1 MARRR
6 LFTDEQWTSLL
17 APPTEERE
25 IVRHCT
31 LSRDDL
37 DLIAGKRSDHSR
49 LGFAVLLCYLRH
61 PGRALEAAE
70 APPAELLAF
79 VADQLEVDVTVFEK
93 YRRRDQTRREQLAD
107 LMARFGYKTFDR
119 AASRLCVAWLIPVA
133 QTIWKPD
140 KLVEMLLG
148 EMRRQRVLLPIPRV
162 LEMLVRQARARAES
176 VSYMALTN
184 GLTEAQLGAL
194 GTLLEQKPDAAVSS
208 KAWLLQAPQSPAPRN
223 ILALI
228 ERIKFVRNLGIE
240 RARQRNVPS
249 IAFDRI
255 AAECLRLT
263 AQHMRD
269 LAVPRRHATLV
280 AAAISFETNLTD
292 ATLLMFDKLMGSLF
306 RKAERRAADDG
317 LRALR
322 LAQGNLRTLATA
334 CRAVIDA
341 RNDKADPFAAVDSR
355 VGWDKFVRS
364 VAEAESLAQPE
375 TTDNRAKLIEKY
387 GTVRRFAP
395 ALLETFEFRGSGA
408 VNGLLRAVT
417 LIRDMYRS
425 GRRMLPDRPPTGFV
439 RRAWRP
445 FVFKDGEINRKA
457 YELCVLSELRDR
469 LRAGDVW
476 VDGSRQYQD
485 FENYLIP
492 KPTFEIL
499 KSEGPLP
506 LEIETNVER
515 YLDDRRT
522 ILSKELSEVAA
533 LALAGKLEDVDLSG
547 GELKITP
554 LRKAVPAEAESL
566 RDAAYDLIPRTKI
579 TDVLLDVDRWTGL
592 AACFTHQRSGRP
604 PENKEGLLTA
614 ILADGINLG
623 LTSMADACRGSTIR
637 QLAWTQDWHIRE
649 ETYAAALARLIDFH
663 RALPLAQLW
672 GAGGTSSSDGQY
684 YQAGGHGESLGD
696 INARHGNE
704 PGVAFY
710 THISDQYGP
719 FYTKVIAA
727 TANEAPHVLD
737 GLLYHQTGLRIEE
750 HYTDT
755 GGVTD
760 HVFGLCPLFGFRFAP
775 RIRDLKDRRLYLFGG
790 QNAPSI
796 LGPLVGGNINHDHI
810 AAHWDDVLRLGAS
823 IRASTATA
831 SAMLKKLSAYPR
843 QNGLAVALREIGR
856 IERTLFTLEWLK
868 SVDLRRRTNAG
879 LNKGEARNA
888 LARAVFFHRLGEMRD
903 RSFESQAYRASGL
916 NLLVAAIILW
926 NTVYLERAF
935 AELGQQG
942 RDVRRDLAKHVAP
955 LGWEHIGL
963 TGDYV
968 WSSADQPAAGS
979 FRPLRSRDSM
989 LAA

>member
-6 LFTDEQWTSLL
+6 LFSDEHWASLL
-17 APPTEERE
+17 APPTDERE
-25 IVRHCT
+25 VVRHCT

-37 DLIAGKRSDHSR
+37 DLIAGKHSDHSR
-49 LGFAVLLCYLRH
+49 LGFALLLCYLRY
-61 PGRALEAAE
+61 PGRVLEAHE

-79 VADQLEVDVTVFEK
+79 VADQLEVDVAAFEK

-107 LMARFGYKTFDR
+107 LMARFGYRTLDR
-119 AASRLCVAWLIPVA
+119 AASRRYVAWLIPIA
-133 QTIWKPD
+133 QTIRKPD
-140 KLVEMLLG
+140 RLVEMLLE
-148 EMRRQRVLLPIPRV
+148 EMRRQHVLLPIPRV
-162 LEMLVRQARARAES
+162 LEMLVRQALSRAEF
-176 VSYMALTN
+176 VSYQALAD
-184 GLTEAQLGAL
+184 GLTKAQIGKLD
-194 GTLLEQKPDAAVSS
+194 TLLEAKPDTAVSLM
-208 KAWLLQAPQSPAPRN
+208 AWLLQAPQSPASRN

-240 RARQRNVPS
+240 RERQRNIPC

-255 AAECLRLT
+255 AAESQRLT
-263 AQHMRD
+263 AQHARD
-269 LAVPRRHATLV
+269 LAVFRRHAPLV
-280 AAAISFETNLTD
+280 AAAISLETNLTD
-292 ATLLMFDKLMGSLF
+292 ATLLMFDKLMGSLV
-306 RKAERRAADDG
+306 RKAERRTADNSLKT
-317 LRALR
+317 LRQ
-322 LAQGNLRTLATA
+322 AQRNLRTLATA

-341 RNDKADPFAAVDSR
+341 RNDEADPFAAVDNR

-387 GTVRRFAP
+387 GSVRIFAP

-408 VNGLLRAVT
+408 VNGLLRAIT
-417 LIRDMYRS
+417 LLRDIYRS
-425 GRRMLPDRPPTGFV
+425 GKRRLPNKPPTGFV
-439 RRAWRP
+439 RWAWRP
-445 FVFKDGEINRKA
+445 FMFKDGEINRKA
-457 YELCVLSELRDR
+457 YELCALSELRDR

-476 VDGSRQYQD
+476 VDGSRHYQD
-485 FENYLIP
+485 FETYLIP

-499 KSEGPLP
+499 KGEGPLA
-506 LEIETNVER
+506 LEIEPDVER

-522 ILSKELSEVAA
+522 ILSKELTDVAA
-533 LALAGKLEDVDLSG
+533 LAMAGKLEDVELSG
-547 GELKITP
+547 GDLKITP
-554 LRKAVPAEAESL
+554 LRNAVPAEVESL

-579 TDVLLDVDRWTGL
+579 TDMLLEVDRWTGL
-592 AACFTHQRSGRP
+592 ADCFTHQRSGRLP
-604 PENKEGLLTA
+604 KNKEAVLTA

-623 LTSMADACRGSTIR
+623 LTSMADACRGATLR
-637 QLAWTQDWHIRE
+637 QLAWAQDWHIRE
-649 ETYAAALARLIDFH
+649 DTYAAALSQLIDFH

-672 GAGGTSSSDGQY
+672 GAGDTSSSDGQY
-684 YQAGGHGESLGD
+684 YRAGGHGESLGD
-696 INARHGNE
+696 VNARHGNE

-719 FYTKVIAA
+719 YYTKVIAA

-775 RIRDLKDRRLYLFGG
+775 RIRDLKDRRLYLFPG
-790 QNAPSI
+790 QNAPPI
-796 LGPLVGGNINHDHI
+796 LAPLVGGYVDQGHI

-823 IRASTATA
+823 IRASTVTA

-868 SVDLRRRTNAG
+868 NVDLRRRTNAG

-888 LARAVFFHRLGEMRD
+888 LARAVFFYRLGEMRD

-935 AELGQQG
+935 AELGRQG
-942 RDVRRDLAKHVAP
+942 RDVRLELAKHVSP

-968 WSSADQPAAGS
+968 WSSADQPLDGS
-979 FRPLRSRDSM
+979 FRPLRRRDSI